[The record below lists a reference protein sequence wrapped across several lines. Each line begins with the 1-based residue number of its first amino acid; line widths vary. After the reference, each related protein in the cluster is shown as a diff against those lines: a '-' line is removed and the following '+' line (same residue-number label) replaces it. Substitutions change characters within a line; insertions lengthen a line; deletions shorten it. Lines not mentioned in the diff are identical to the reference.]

1 MMHSKKI
8 ISNSVINLLGQV
20 IPFLTALLCIPLIIK
35 DLGVDR
41 FGILNL
47 IWIIVGY
54 FSFLDLGLG
63 RAITQVISSKNDLW
77 PHEKIV
83 KTVWATIYL
92 ISTLSITVSFV
103 LLFYSSEI
111 ANKLPNIPSSLIEET
126 ILSVKLIALTIP
138 LVVISSVL
146 RGVLEGFHAFK
157 EINLIR
163 IPLGVFTFASPL
175 IIIATTPAL
184 QYAVGLILFS
194 RFLNVLVMIKMS
206 SKYLPF
212 DTRSIKLFDFSD
224 TANLIKQGGAITISN
239 VIANLIVYLDKFVVG
254 YIVSAAAVAYY
265 ATTYEVV
272 TKLWLIPAGLTG
284 VLFPVFAKLAAKD
297 QHKSNKIF
305 ITSLKT
311 IIIFTLPFALLLAFF
326 SKEILTLWIGLE
338 FAKKSFEVIQIL
350 CIGVFINCLA
360 HIPFTYIQSQ
370 GQSYRIAL
378 LHTVELTLY
387 IPLAIFLT
395 QKHGIIGTA
404 IAWNI
409 RSILDFIAL
418 IFIYKTL
425 HEKQPSFK
433 KQHILTITLMSSTLM
448 MPLVIELNSL
458 LKISSFVL
466 IVLAILFISWTKLLD
481 KDERYIFRKAF
492 NRN

>member
-1 MMHSKKI
+1 MQSQRI
-8 ISNSVINLLGQV
+8 INDSVINLLGQF
-20 IPFLTALLCIPLIIK
+20 IPFLAAVFCIPFLIK
-35 DLGVDR
+35 GLGVDR

-47 IWIIVGY
+47 VWLIVGY

-83 KTVWATIYL
+83 NTVWTTIYL
-92 ISTLSITVSFV
+92 ISALSITVSFV

-111 ANKLPNIPSSLIEET
+111 TNALPNIPSSLIQET
-126 ILSVKLIALTIP
+126 ILSVKLIAFTIP

-163 IPLGVFTFASPL
+163 IPLGIFTFASPL
-175 IIIATTPAL
+175 LVLPFTPAL
-184 QYAVGLILFS
+184 PYAVGLILLS

-206 SKYLPF
+206 KKYLPLE
-212 DTRSIKLFDFSD
+212 RKSMKLFDF
-224 TANLIKQGGAITISN
+224 TNTVNLIKQGGSITVSN

-254 YIVSAAAVAYY
+254 YIVSTSAVAYY
-265 ATTYEVV
+265 ATTYEIV

-284 VLFPVFAKLAAKD
+284 VLFPLFAKLAIKD

-311 IIIFTLPFALLLAFF
+311 VVIFTLAPALVLAFF
-326 SKEILTLWIGLE
+326 SKEILTLWISLE

-350 CIGVFINCLA
+350 CIGVFVNCLA

-370 GQSYRIAL
+370 GQSYKIAI
-378 LHTVELTLY
+378 LHTIELTLY

-395 QKHGIIGTA
+395 QEHGIIGTS

-409 RSILDFIAL
+409 RSIFDFIAL
-418 IFIYKTL
+418 IFFYKTL
-425 HEKQPSFK
+425 HKKHPAFK
-433 KQHILTITLMSSTLM
+433 KRHILTIVLMSSTLM
-448 MPLVIELNSL
+448 IPLAIELNSL
-458 LKISSFVL
+458 SKISSFVL
-466 IVLAILFISWTKLLD
+466 IFLSILFISWTKLLD
-481 KDERYIFRKAF
+481 KDERHIFKHAL

>member
-1 MMHSKKI
+1 MQSQRI
-8 ISNSVINLLGQV
+8 INDSVINLLGQF
-20 IPFLTALLCIPLIIK
+20 IPFLAAVFCIPFLIK
-35 DLGVDR
+35 GLGVDR

-47 IWIIVGY
+47 IWLIVGY

-77 PHEKIV
+77 PHEKTV
-83 KTVWATIYL
+83 KTVWTTIYL
-92 ISTLSITVSFV
+92 ISVLSITVSFV

-111 ANKLPNIPSSLIEET
+111 TNTLPNIPSSLIQES
-126 ILSVKLIALTIP
+126 ILSVKLIAVTIP

-175 IIIATTPAL
+175 LVLLITPAL
-184 QYAVGLILFS
+184 HYAVALILLS
-194 RFLNVLVMIKMS
+194 RFLNVLVMIKIS
-206 SKYLPF
+206 RKYLPF
-212 DTRSIKLFDFSD
+212 ETRSIKLFDFSN
-224 TANLIKQGGAITISN
+224 TITLIKQGGSITVSN
-239 VIANLIVYLDKFVVG
+239 LIANLIVYLDKFVVG
-254 YIVSAAAVAYY
+254 YIVSASAVTYY

-284 VLFPVFAKLAAKD
+284 VLFPVFANLAVKD
-297 QHKSNKIF
+297 RHKSNKIF

-311 IIIFTLPFALLLAFF
+311 IVIFTLPPALLLAFF

-350 CIGVFINCLA
+350 CIGVFVNCLA

-370 GQSYRIAL
+370 GQSYRIAI
-378 LHTVELTLY
+378 LHMVELTLY
-387 IPLAIFLT
+387 IPLAILLT
-395 QKHGIIGTA
+395 QEHGIIGTA

-409 RSILDFIAL
+409 RSIFDFIAL
-418 IFIYKTL
+418 TFIYKTS
-425 HEKQPSFK
+425 HKNQPGFEKR
-433 KQHILTITLMSSTLM
+433 HILTIVLMSSTLM
-448 MPLVIELNSL
+448 IPLAIELNSL
-458 LKISSFVL
+458 SKISSFVL
-466 IVLAILFISWTKLLD
+466 ITLSVLFISWTKLLD
-481 KDERYIFRKAF
+481 KDERHTFRHAL

>member
-1 MMHSKKI
+1 MQSQRI
-8 ISNSVINLLGQV
+8 INDSVINLLGQLV
-20 IPFLTALLCIPLIIK
+20 PFLAALLCIPFLIK
-35 DLGVDR
+35 GLGVDR

-47 IWIIVGY
+47 IWLIVGY

-77 PHEKIV
+77 LHEKIV
-83 KTVWATIYL
+83 NTVWTTIYL
-92 ISTLSITVSFV
+92 ISALSITVSFI
-103 LLFYSSEI
+103 LLIYSSEI
-111 ANKLPNIPSSLIEET
+111 TSTLPNIPYSLIQET
-126 ILSVKLIALTIP
+126 TLSVKLIAFTIP

-175 IIIATTPAL
+175 LILSITPAL
-184 QYAVGLILFS
+184 HYAVGLILFS
-194 RFLNVLVMIKMS
+194 RLLNVLVMIKVS
-206 SKYLPF
+206 RKYLPF
-212 DTRSIKLFDFSD
+212 EARSIKLFDFGN
-224 TANLIKQGGAITISN
+224 TVNLIKQGGAITISN

-254 YIVSAAAVAYY
+254 YIVSASAVAYY

-284 VLFPVFAKLAAKD
+284 VLFPVFAKLAVKD

-311 IIIFTLPFALLLAFF
+311 IVIFTLPSALVLAFF
-326 SKEILTLWIGLE
+326 SKEILTFWIGLE

-350 CIGVFINCLA
+350 CIGVFVNCLA

-370 GQSYRIAL
+370 GKSYRIAL
-378 LHTVELTLY
+378 LHTIELTLY
-387 IPLAIFLT
+387 FPLVILLT
-395 QKHGIIGTA
+395 QTHGILGTA

-409 RSILDFIAL
+409 RSIFDFIAL

-425 HEKQPSFK
+425 HKKQPSFK
-433 KQHILTITLMSSTLM
+433 KRHILTITLMSSTLM
-448 MPLVIELNSL
+448 IPLAIELNSL
-458 LKISSFVL
+458 SKVSLFFLTAIS
-466 IVLAILFISWTKLLD
+466 ILLISWTKLLD
-481 KDERYIFRKAF
+481 KDERHIFSHTFK
-492 NRN
+492 RN